1 METRGTN
8 PHLKE
13 GSRAA
18 AIISPELTSS
28 AFADFCFAS
37 VTLHLFCYN
46 FLG

>member
-1 METRGTN
+1 MSF
-8 PHLKE
+8 PYK
-13 GSRAA
+13 
-18 AIISPELTSS
+18 LTPS